1 MEALDGVENLAKAQ
15 PKTRPVG
22 LVIDEFQKLI
32 ELGGRAAEG
41 QIRAAIQRHQRTGY
55 VFAGSKTRLLTAMT
69 MDAARPF
76 YRLGALR
83 SIGPVPAS
91 EFREFLRNRF
101 VQSGFSVLAGA
112 GDEAI
117 QSILDLAEEV
127 PYNVQVLAHACW
139 DQLRAGKTLKERAL
153 SRLVVEESLDRAVRQ
168 YDPSTLNFGTV

>member
-1 MEALDGVENLAKAQ
+1 
-15 PKTRPVG
+15 
-22 LVIDEFQKLI
+22 
-32 ELGGRAAEG
+32 
-41 QIRAAIQRHQRTGY
+41 
-55 VFAGSKTRLLTAMT
+55 MT

-139 DQLRAGKTLKERAL
+139 DQIRAGKTLKERAL